1 MKIKTLS
8 VSELNNYIKKIL
20 DNDFILNNL
29 SVKGEISNLKYH
41 SSGHIYFSLKDDNG
55 KINCIMFKNKA
66 YELTFKLED
75 GMNIIVKGK
84 VSAYQANGT
93 FQIYCNE
100 IEKEGLGDLYIRYE
114 QLKKK
119 LELQGYFDLE
129 NKKPIPKDPAAIGIV
144 TSPTGAA
151 IEDIKNVIRRRNKFV
166 DLFLY
171 PAQVQ
176 GKDAYKTI
184 IEGIRYFNNKKNVD
198 LIIIGRGGGSI
209 EELWNF
215 NEEALAEEI
224 FHSELPIIS
233 AVGHEIDYT
242 ISDFVADL
250 RASTPSQAG
259 ELAVPLDSEIYSAI
273 SEYENYLN
281 KYMIQRFNDEKSKI
295 DNFSKILSL
304 NSPMNKIVNSYLEVE
319 RVKEKLDNLLNK
331 KIAIEKQKLISL
343 NNVLQAH
350 SPLNILS
357 KGYAIIED
365 ENGNILKETKDFN
378 KDMNVKI
385 NLSDGMIK
393 GNLKL
398 L

>member
-1 MKIKTLS
+1 MPIRLLQR
-8 VSELNNYIKKIL
+8 EL
-20 DNDFILNNL
+20 
-29 SVKGEISNLKYH
+29 G
-41 SSGHIYFSLKDDNG
+41 
-55 KINCIMFKNKA
+55 
-66 YELTFKLED
+66 
-75 GMNIIVKGK
+75 
-84 VSAYQANGT
+84 
-93 FQIYCNE
+93 
-100 IEKEGLGDLYIRYE
+100 
-114 QLKKK
+114 
-119 LELQGYFDLE
+119 
-129 NKKPIPKDPAAIGIV
+129 
-144 TSPTGAA
+144 
-151 IEDIKNVIRRRNKFV
+151 
-166 DLFLY
+166 
-171 PAQVQ
+171 
-176 GKDAYKTI
+176 
-184 IEGIRYFNNKKNVD
+184 D

-398 L
+398 LQRRRMLWQKKKIIMKC